1 VIGSTRSAAGG
12 DAGLVSVI
20 PQDIPDFGSATLAP
34 RQNPRFS
41 PGAEFTTED
50 YFVWSRLDGHTSL
63 RDVILMVGLGAERA
77 IGILRKLR
85 ARGAVLLP
93 GETPESVPMPAP
105 AANDAPP
112 ASTAAVRRPRP
123 SPAPP
128 IAILDPPSQP
138 VSLPMDLDT
147 ITVQE
152 ARALAEAVE
161 LQDGEKRRIIQ
172 MMRLVSGGDYFAML
186 GVPRGVAKRE
196 LRRAYHR
203 VSMEFHPDRHYG
215 HKLGSFAPWLH
226 TIFERATHAFQVLSD
241 DHRRAEY
248 LAEIG
253 EEPSEPSAQ
262 RPPDKSMQAAQRFE
276 RACAVEANGDR
287 ETAMRLFAAAVEDDP
302 HPRYYRRAARCALAL
317 GKLSEAEEYA
327 KNAARLRADDASY
340 ARTLADVYRAA
351 HKLDEAEKILQEAL
365 SLPTISDLLARE
377 LEGDLKACAR
387 ERLRRR
393 RDD

>member
-1 VIGSTRSAAGG
+1 MIGSAGSTPG
-12 DAGLVSVI
+12 WDAGPLSVI
-20 PQDIPDFGSATLAP
+20 PQEIPDFGSAQVAP

-41 PGAEFTTED
+41 PGAGFTTED

-63 RDVILMVGLGAERA
+63 RDIILMVGLGAARTIA
-77 IGILRKLR
+77 ILRKLR
-85 ARGAVLLP
+85 ASGAVLLP
-93 GETPESVPMPAP
+93 GETPESVSIPAP
-105 AANDAPP
+105 VAGDAPP
-112 ASTAAVRRPRP
+112 AAPARRPRP

-138 VSLPMDLDT
+138 VSLPMDLDS

-161 LQDGEKRRIIQ
+161 LQDEEKRRIIQ
-172 MMRLVSGGDYFAML
+172 MMRLVSGGDYFALL
-186 GVPRGVAKRE
+186 GVPRGVARRE
-196 LRRAYHR
+196 LKRAYFR
-203 VSMEFHPDRHYG
+203 VSKEFHPDRHYG

-241 DHRRAEY
+241 DNRRAEY
-248 LAEIG
+248 LADMG
-253 EEPSEPSAQ
+253 EEPSEPSGQ

-276 RACAVEANGDR
+276 RACVVEANGDR

-302 HPRYYRRAARCALAL
+302 QPRYYRRAARCALSL

-340 ARTLADVYRAA
+340 VRTLADVYRAA

-393 RDD
+393 RDE